1 MILSYLNHPSNEAA
15 RKVDIRPH
23 TQVKAHASS
32 PPMANN
38 SCDNLS
44 THHDENESVIN
55 QSGIDDENE
64 SATVDKSSEQEE
76 KALSTTLLEIKGP
89 TC

>member
-1 MILSYLNHPSNEAA
+1 MM
-15 RKVDIRPH
+15 KM
-23 TQVKAHASS
+23 K
-32 PPMANN
+32 
-38 SCDNLS
+38 
-44 THHDENESVIN
+44 VIN

-76 KALSTTLLEIKGP
+76 KALCTTLLEIKGP

>member
-1 MILSYLNHPSNEAA
+1 
-15 RKVDIRPH
+15 
-23 TQVKAHASS
+23 
-32 PPMANN
+32 MANN

-89 TC
+89 TCWSTHSQQVYIHQWRVR